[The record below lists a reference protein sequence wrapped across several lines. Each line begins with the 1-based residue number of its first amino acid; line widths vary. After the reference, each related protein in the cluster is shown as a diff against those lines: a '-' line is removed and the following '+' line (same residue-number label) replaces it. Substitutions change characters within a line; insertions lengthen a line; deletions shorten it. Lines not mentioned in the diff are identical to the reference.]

1 MESILQVF
9 QVRSD
14 EGLTEFDRTV
24 TMVLRSYP
32 IDTLLQRFERVLH
45 CH

>member
-14 EGLTEFDRTV
+14 EGLTEFDGTV
-24 TMVLRSYP
+24 TMVLGRYP
-32 IDTLLQRFERVLH
+32 IDALLQRFERVLH